1 MANYQDLKKSIVALI
16 KQNGAQEITG
26 DVLQSVLVSM
36 VANLGQN
43 YQFKG
48 IAVPTGNPGTP
59 DQNVFYF
66 ATQQGTYTNFGG
78 AKIDKDSLF
87 VFAYNG
93 EWTTFD
99 TGISAMPKDLHFL
112 VNSNM
117 AVSPYEDNVV
127 LEMDVYNPSTGSSS
141 VEEYKIPSATEEHA
155 GVMSAAD
162 KKELGELN
170 KTVDGLKYNKYD
182 YLKINGLTTNSTSEQ
197 VKAALTPIGGTEV
210 VFPTNGDTITN
221 GTSISIEVLNAS
233 SNTFSY
239 IYNNQLVSFG
249 ISLAEGREA
258 VTSKVQTSLLKQMY
272 DFAKIN
278 ALTDE
283 SDNDDIEA
291 AIRQLQKS
299 TVSAPSAGALL
310 VDASTLAPLAVVT
323 DSSSDASA
331 HIESFSYTHGGVK
344 YTVTISGEQGALTA
358 KVTTQAVTQRRYDL
372 NKLNHLTEESSD
384 ADIRDALTPIGEA
397 EMTVPKIGDV
407 ATMNNQGVSS
417 SSIFLEVVEKPTL
430 IGLTYEC
437 NGIIIFLRINKGDEY
452 SAKVDKYDFGLF
464 NKTLSTLQ
472 TKVTE
477 QGEQIKSN
485 TTNLNLQSR
494 NLDIS
499 NMVQVVGVTSDG
511 SNSGFDIVCVRAP
524 KGLIWGSMK
533 VKLYRK
539 IKGRTV
545 LSDLGSG
552 RNRKK
557 DRIKKGWLNFNN
569 INPNYSPQKMIVAKL
584 EQVETRDNMDSG
596 YNANDGYDYF
606 NIRVLD
612 KNTNGNDYSKL
623 FSEMVKDNCYL
634 ESNAVSSPEAN
645 WTVLQIKNGKKKKTV
660 FNPVVSGSSPD
671 GEGNYFVSSR
681 IVTWGI
687 QIQDEDSSVKYP
699 YTGIIPFCLRIGMGV
714 FGVKLPA
721 ETINSFQESDI
732 TVDFVKS
739 K

>member
-1 MANYQDLKKSIVALI
+1 MANYQDLKNSIVALI

-26 DVLQSVLVSM
+26 DVLQGVLVSM

-66 ATQQGTYTNFGG
+66 ATQRGTYTNFGG

-112 VNSNM
+112 VDSNM
-117 AVSPYEDNVV
+117 AVAPYEDNVV

-221 GTSISIEVLNAS
+221 GTSISIEVLAAT

-249 ISLAEGREA
+249 IRLAEGREA
-258 VTSKVQTSLLKQMY
+258 VMSKVQTSLLKSMY

-278 ALTDE
+278 ALTDD
-283 SDNDDIEA
+283 SSNDEIEA
-291 AIRQLQKS
+291 AIKHLQTS
-299 TVSAPSAGALL
+299 RVSAPSAGALL

-323 DSSSDASA
+323 NSSSDASA
-331 HIESFSYTHGGVK
+331 HIETFSYTHGGVK

-372 NKLNHLTEESSD
+372 DKLNHLTEESSD
-384 ADIRDALTPIGEA
+384 ADIRNALTPIGEA

-407 ATMNNQGVSS
+407 ATMNPNQGVSL
-417 SSIFLEVVEKPTL
+417 SSIFLEVVEGPPHIEL
-430 IGLTYEC
+430 AYEC

-472 TKVTE
+472 STVKQQGTQIQQVKQKADKPLHDLFVSLGATDNGDGTYTMNELTDLTYEDLTNSYKAYIDGWNRFDLTSAYEGEKIRTNFIAKGHLGSWISVSIYAMLSGAYNIETFSFKDSIYITSIYSAFKSARKLKKVIGQIILGTRFTGSTTENDFYECKELESIQLKLITRNLWFQDSPKLTKESILYMIQNSAATSAITITLHPTAYAMAIADSDIQAALEEKTFVSLS
-477 QGEQIKSN
+477 QGEPS
-485 TTNLNLQSR
+485 
-494 NLDIS
+494 
-499 NMVQVVGVTSDG
+499 
-511 SNSGFDIVCVRAP
+511 
-524 KGLIWGSMK
+524 
-533 VKLYRK
+533 
-539 IKGRTV
+539 
-545 LSDLGSG
+545 
-552 RNRKK
+552 
-557 DRIKKGWLNFNN
+557 
-569 INPNYSPQKMIVAKL
+569 
-584 EQVETRDNMDSG
+584 
-596 YNANDGYDYF
+596 
-606 NIRVLD
+606 
-612 KNTNGNDYSKL
+612 
-623 FSEMVKDNCYL
+623 
-634 ESNAVSSPEAN
+634 
-645 WTVLQIKNGKKKKTV
+645 
-660 FNPVVSGSSPD
+660 
-671 GEGNYFVSSR
+671 
-681 IVTWGI
+681 
-687 QIQDEDSSVKYP
+687 
-699 YTGIIPFCLRIGMGV
+699 
-714 FGVKLPA
+714 
-721 ETINSFQESDI
+721 I
-732 TVDFVKS
+732 TE
-739 K
+739 

>member
-1 MANYQDLKKSIVALI
+1 MANYQDLKNSIVALI

-66 ATQQGTYTNFGG
+66 ATQRGTYTNFGG

-93 EWTTFD
+93 EWTAFD

-112 VNSNM
+112 VDSNM
-117 AVSPYEDNVV
+117 AVAPYKDNVV

-141 VEEYKIPSATEEHA
+141 VEEYEIPSATEEHA

-162 KKELGELN
+162 KKELDGLN

-221 GTSISIEVLNAS
+221 GTSISIEILAAT

-291 AIRQLQKS
+291 AIRQLQTS

-331 HIESFSYTHGGVK
+331 HIETFSYTHGGVK
-344 YTVTISGEQGALTA
+344 YTVEISGEQGALTA
-358 KVTTQAVTQRRYDL
+358 KVTTEGGTKR
-372 NKLNHLTEESSD
+372 T
-384 ADIRDALTPIGEA
+384 ALTPLFEAAGATFNDETGYYEYGDYDDIDEEEMINMYIGSYGWWLNHVLPLSNNYKFRTNFIPNISDNFYEA
-397 EMTVPKIGDV
+397 YSLRQALMNPYVEYWNLNSKPESSYNFVKPTSLNFCCQSSINLKEIRGIIDLQNLREDV
-407 ATMNNQGVSS
+407 ALCFNASNLKEIRLKNLRVSIGLYRTPKLSNESIEYMISNSYSALS
-417 SSIFLEVVEKPTL
+417 SSITITL
-430 IGLTYEC
+430 VPDVYDRAVADESVQAALQAHPLVSLARYE
-437 NGIIIFLRINKGDEY
+437 E
-452 SAKVDKYDFGLF
+452 AE
-464 NKTLSTLQ
+464 Q
-472 TKVTE
+472 TE
-477 QGEQIKSN
+477 
-485 TTNLNLQSR
+485 
-494 NLDIS
+494 
-499 NMVQVVGVTSDG
+499 
-511 SNSGFDIVCVRAP
+511 
-524 KGLIWGSMK
+524 
-533 VKLYRK
+533 
-539 IKGRTV
+539 
-545 LSDLGSG
+545 
-552 RNRKK
+552 
-557 DRIKKGWLNFNN
+557 
-569 INPNYSPQKMIVAKL
+569 
-584 EQVETRDNMDSG
+584 
-596 YNANDGYDYF
+596 
-606 NIRVLD
+606 
-612 KNTNGNDYSKL
+612 
-623 FSEMVKDNCYL
+623 
-634 ESNAVSSPEAN
+634 
-645 WTVLQIKNGKKKKTV
+645 
-660 FNPVVSGSSPD
+660 
-671 GEGNYFVSSR
+671 
-681 IVTWGI
+681 
-687 QIQDEDSSVKYP
+687 
-699 YTGIIPFCLRIGMGV
+699 
-714 FGVKLPA
+714 
-721 ETINSFQESDI
+721 
-732 TVDFVKS
+732 
-739 K
+739 